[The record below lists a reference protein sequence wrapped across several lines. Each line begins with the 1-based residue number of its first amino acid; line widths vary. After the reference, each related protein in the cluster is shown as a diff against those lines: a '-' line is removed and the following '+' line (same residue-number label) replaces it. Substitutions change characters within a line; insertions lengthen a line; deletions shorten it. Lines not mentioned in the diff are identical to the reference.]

1 MSERAIYSVIE
12 KEKTEQLYSQW
23 GADLSMPF
31 AALHTAENLRSE
43 LLRLKSVSEMLPLI
57 NYNHYFD
64 YSAIG
69 DGKIFERLD
78 AEQAEEMLEDF
89 GRTPA
94 IQMHVTL
101 DLDNGMARFEHNSLC
116 YHSPQPP
123 DFSVCISDGM
133 RCLEETFNEAEH
145 EGKQLSGIIE
155 SRMESKLEQA
165 VREAGQQIKP
175 QAPDM
180 GL

>member
-1 MSERAIYSVIE
+1 MSTS
-12 KEKTEQLYSQW
+12 
-23 GADLSMPF
+23 F
-31 AALHTAENLRSE
+31 AALHTAENLRGE
-43 LLRLKSVSEMLPLI
+43 LLRPKSVSEMLPLI

-64 YSAIG
+64 YYAIG

-78 AEQAEEMLEDF
+78 AEQAEDMLEDF

-94 IQMHVTL
+94 IQMHIML

-116 YHSPQPP
+116 YHNPQPP

-133 RCLEETFNEAEH
+133 RCLEETFNVAEH
-145 EGKQLSGIIE
+145 EGKQLSGIIG
-155 SRMESKLEQA
+155 SKMESKLEQA
-165 VREAGQQIKP
+165 GREAGQQIKS
-175 QAPDM
+175 QAPEM